1 MQIEAEGVLGEESVE
16 KRKRVEKLD
25 SVQNEGSVEK
35 LLSVECRHFEVR
47 QSVESEEQCRE

>member
-1 MQIEAEGVLGEESVE
+1 MQREAEGVLGEESVE
-16 KRKRVEKLD
+16 KTKRVEKLD

-47 QSVESEEQCRE
+47 QSVESVECRV